1 MRCSSKKP
9 LKILASPA
17 KIMMSDRMKIN
28 VSVASPKFK
37 ITMTEKIMNNN
48 PAIMLKILN
57 QTGILSE
64 IVIFFTY

>member
-1 MRCSSKKP
+1 
-9 LKILASPA
+9 
-17 KIMMSDRMKIN
+17 MKIN